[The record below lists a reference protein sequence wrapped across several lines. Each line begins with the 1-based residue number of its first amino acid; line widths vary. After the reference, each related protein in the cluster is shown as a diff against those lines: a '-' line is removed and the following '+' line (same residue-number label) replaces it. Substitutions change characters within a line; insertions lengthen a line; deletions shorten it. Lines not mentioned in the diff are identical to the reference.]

1 MRALSREWE
10 APWDYWETRKQTDSN
25 CTVEV
30 HTMHLKRKS
39 YRSPSST
46 LCPLSNPRSSCSTG
60 AILLHCK
67 KEGPLSLWANSVWT
81 LRIEP
86 KRRESLCFCSRGLG
100 HSPSK
105 VVGFAIFLIS
115 QLFLSRT
122 ASVLCFLSSPFI
134 HILMSSRPSFY
145 LFLQYLLTPGLCGDG
160 LSFCRVINQNPT
172 CV

>member
-122 ASVLCFLSSPFI
+122 ASVLCYASFPPLSSISWWVLDLLSIFSCSI
-134 HILMSSRPSFY
+134 Y
-145 LFLQYLLTPGLCGDG
+145 LHRGYVVMACLFA
-160 LSFCRVINQNPT
+160 V
-172 CV
+172 